1 MNFDEHMGT
10 SKRRRQL
17 AAGAW
22 VIGLLCLATLGMA
35 LVSKPDDRVALWIAL
50 VVFAVAVGVFG
61 VLSLLR
67 GTHKGRPLAFEPF
80 RWQLITTGL
89 VAAAAATA
97 VAWQLLTDSPDLLSV
112 AYFPLLVAGLI
123 GQMYRPEGTRAEWLG
138 SGQRRFP
145 QT

>member
-1 MNFDEHMGT
+1 MGT

-22 VIGLLCLATLGMA
+22 VIGLLCLATLVMA
-35 LVSKPDDRVALWIAL
+35 LVSKPDDQAEVALWIVL
-50 VVFAVAVGVFG
+50 VVFAVAVGAFG

-67 GTHKGRPLAFEPF
+67 GTQKGRPLAFEPF
-80 RWQLITTGL
+80 RWQLITTAL

-97 VAWQLLTDSPDLLSV
+97 VAWQLLTDSRDLLSV
-112 AYFPLLVAGLI
+112 AYFPLLVGGLI

-138 SGQRRFP
+138 TGRRRS
-145 QT
+145 TKT